1 MTTSMLVVDDE
12 ADIGALF
19 LRHFRKELRSGEVRF
34 HFAASGE
41 EALAAIETKFE
52 PALMLV
58 LSDINMPGINGL
70 ELLRRT
76 KQRHPDLPVV
86 MITAYDDPER
96 RRIAAELGAADFI
109 TKPIDFRALK
119 ARIPRLA
126 GLGIR

>member
-12 ADIGALF
+12 ADTGALF

-41 EALAAIETKFE
+41 EALAAIETEFE

-76 KQRHPDLPVV
+76 RQRHPDLPVV
-86 MITAYDDPER
+86 MITAYDDAER
-96 RRIAAELGAADFI
+96 RRTAAELGAADFI

-119 ARIPRLA
+119 ARIPCLVGQGSR
-126 GLGIR
+126 